1 MCSIRNHRDLECK
14 EGNASEA
21 RRGYQESIDATLP
34 SRHLIQTL
42 SLNVQLTWG
51 ETAEILSPYEQ
62 PAFCNATCNMT
73 SADQGNYDK
82 HIDLILFQLKNKCME
97 FAKIAQLM
105 VGGGIGANCPE
116 CIPLAALSRAHSF
129 SCHCDNENS
138 HCFLNGITR
147 HNYRRA
153 CRN

>member
-1 MCSIRNHRDLECK
+1 MRQRHGEVIRNRSTPPC
-14 EGNASEA
+14 
-21 RRGYQESIDATLP
+21 
-34 SRHLIQTL
+34 HLIQTL

-73 SADQGNYDK
+73 PADQGNYDK
-82 HIDLILFQLKNKCME
+82 HINLILFQFKNKCME

-138 HCFLNGITR
+138 HCFLNGTTR